1 MKRLLPL
8 LVAAALS
15 LSACGN
21 ASPSAGSATATP
33 ANLPSTKVVSETET
47 CVELFGANENGPLF
61 VAVEVMK
68 ELTDSDDAVSKELTS
83 KVEAV
88 SKDLEK
94 ISSSANAETKKLVD
108 SVNETF
114 VGLLA
119 ATGTSFNIKVE
130 SFKTGGSELLDRC
143 PPLIKDSSKSTPSP
157 SPSPSPSATL
167 AGASYAFTCKSDAEY
182 SLKFSSYKEAWASGK
197 ALDLCTVTLSRGV
210 PSAMEKEL
218 AVAAYGNEAK
228 HESPV
233 YLHSICAVTAGHYV
247 DSPLSDAQAREAR
260 AAMKLCPDH
269 PKRAQIEAN
278 ATEGEAQSA
287 DQAEGRMVGP
297 GKYLVG
303 TDVQPGTWQSQGAK
317 VEDCY
322 WEISDASGNILQNN
336 FISVAPQFTIR
347 IPATAAGFTASGC
360 SFRWING

>member
-21 ASPSAGSATATP
+21 ASPSAGPAIATP
-33 ANLPSTKVVSETET
+33 ADLPSTKVVSETET
-47 CVELFGANENGPLF
+47 CVELFGANEDGPLF

-68 ELTDSDDAVSKELTS
+68 ELTGSEDAVSKELTS

-94 ISSSANAETKKLVD
+94 ISSSANAEMKKLVD

-114 VGLLA
+114 VDLLA
-119 ATGTSFNIKVE
+119 ATRTSFNIKVE
-130 SFKTGGSELLDRC
+130 SFKAGGSELLDRC
-143 PPLIKDSSKSTPSP
+143 PPLIKDSSKSTPSL
-157 SPSPSPSATL
+157 SASATL
-167 AGASYAFTCKSDAEY
+167 AGASYAFTCKSNAEY
-182 SLKFSSYKEAWASGK
+182 NLKFSSYKEAWASGK
-197 ALDLCTVTLSRGV
+197 TLDLCTVTLSRGV
-210 PSAMEKEL
+210 PSAQEEEL
-218 AVAAYGNEAK
+218 AVAAYGNKAK

-233 YLHSICAVTAGHYV
+233 YLQSICAVTAGHYV
-247 DSPLSDAQAREAR
+247 DSPLSEAQAREAR

-287 DQAEGRMVGP
+287 DQAEGKMVGP

-360 SFRWING
+360 SFRWIDG